1 NDDHETTT
9 VLEIQAQ
16 DRIGLLYDLFTLLG
30 NLDAEVLNARIST
43 QAGAAIDRFYLVD
56 SQTETKITGKDRL
69 AEIEAKVS
77 ECLHLTRAELSGV

>member
-1 NDDHETTT
+1 M
-9 VLEIQAQ
+9 LEIQAQ

-56 SQTETKITGKDRL
+56 SKTEKR
-69 AEIEAKVS
+69 S
-77 ECLHLTRAELSGV
+77 STRIASPGSRRRSGGASM